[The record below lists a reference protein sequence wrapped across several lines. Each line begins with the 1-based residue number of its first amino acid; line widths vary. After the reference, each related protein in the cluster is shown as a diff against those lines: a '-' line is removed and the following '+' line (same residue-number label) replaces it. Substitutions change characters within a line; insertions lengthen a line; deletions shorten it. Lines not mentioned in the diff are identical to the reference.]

1 VVVRQA
7 LDIVRS
13 ANQYPVQAILRVVGL
28 NFSPSLAD
36 SMYKVISL
44 RKYLDSRPDQAGK
57 ALLCMIRLLL
67 ETIEAHAVKAEA
79 ADHEEFRA
87 GIRGVQESLGE
98 STPPAEILVLAG
110 RTVKTIEEYN
120 SRATKFVQ
128 RQCVELQ
135 AMIAMLTKTMTEVA
149 SGSQRSVLRL
159 HEIERELQSASLIE
173 DFQTVKIRMA
183 ECLEGLRGEIGR
195 QHEEST
201 HRVIELRSVLDASHA
216 RTAARANQ
224 EARVDPLTG
233 LPERPAAEAALAAAA
248 KSEQPAFA
256 VLFVVERLDLINAR
270 FGHQV
275 GDQVLL
281 FFKEHV
287 EQALAG
293 SDRLFR
299 WTGPALLAII
309 ERDEPI
315 AKIREEMNRVVSKRL
330 SKSVSVANRS
340 VLLPIP
346 SNWVV
351 FAIHEVRPHQQLLRN
366 IDAFVGGDAES
377 RPALAV

>member
-1 VVVRQA
+1 
-7 LDIVRS
+7 
-13 ANQYPVQAILRVVGL
+13 
-28 NFSPSLAD
+28 
-36 SMYKVISL
+36 MYKVISL
-44 RKYLDSRPDQAGK
+44 RKYLDSRPDQAAK
-57 ALLCMIRLLL
+57 ALLCMIHLLL
-67 ETIEAHAVKAEA
+67 ETIEEHAVRAEA
-79 ADHEEFRA
+79 ADHEEFQA
-87 GIRGVQESLGE
+87 GIRGVQDSLDE

-110 RTVKTIEEYN
+110 RTVKAIEEYN

-159 HEIERELQSASLIE
+159 HEIEQELQSASLIE

-195 QHEEST
+195 QHEESSR
-201 HRVIELRSVLDASHA
+201 RVIEMRTVLDASHA
-216 RTAARANQ
+216 RTAARTNQ

-233 LPERPAAEAALAAAA
+233 LPERPAAEAALSAAA
-248 KSEQPAFA
+248 KSAQPAFA
-256 VLFVVERLDLINAR
+256 AVFVVERLDLINAR

-275 GDQVLL
+275 GDQVLV

-287 EQALAG
+287 EQTLAG

-299 WTGPALLAII
+299 WTGPALLAIV

-315 AKIREEMNRVVSKRL
+315 AKIREEMNRVVSQRL
-330 SKSVSVANRS
+330 SKSVSVGSRS

-351 FAIHEVRPHQQLLRN
+351 FAIHEVRPHQQLVRN
-366 IDAFVGGDAES
+366 IDAFVGGGAEAK
-377 RPALAV
+377 PALAV